1 MTLVTH
7 FTAQQ
12 YQESYPPDI
21 EHHFWHRARNGI
33 IAATLF
39 QTGMAAGRLLE
50 IGCGT
55 GIVIDHLRREGIDC
69 IGCDLADAPILHS
82 VREFISPA
90 TDFRDL
96 AVEARGKIDGVLLC
110 DVLEHVPDAA
120 SLLTA
125 IRDALPTLRRVLVT
139 VPARRELWSAWDD
152 HYGHYRRYDRPSLRA
167 ELGRAGF
174 HLNLVRYFF
183 HTLYGPMYLTRRK
196 RSQKIETPRSLL
208 PHRLIGA
215 AFRAEYKLLPSWLPG
230 TSLIAV
236 ASV

>member
-12 YQESYPPDI
+12 YQESYPPGI

-39 QTGMAAGRLLE
+39 QTGMAAGRWLE

-69 IGCDLADAPILHS
+69 IGCDLADAPILDT
-82 VREFISPA
+82 VREFVSPA
-90 TDFRDL
+90 TGFLDL
-96 AVEARGKIDGVLLC
+96 PVETRSKIDGVLLC

-125 IRDALPTLRRVLVT
+125 IRDALPALRCVLVT
-139 VPARRELWSAWDD
+139 VPARRELWSVWDD
-152 HYGHYRRYDRPSLRA
+152 HYGHYRRYNRPSLYA
-167 ELGRAGF
+167 ELGRAGLHPIF
-174 HLNLVRYFF
+174 IRYFF
-183 HTLYGPMYLTRRK
+183 HALYGAMYLTRQK
-196 RSQKIETPRSLL
+196 RSEKIEAPQSSL

-215 AFRAEYKLLPSWLPG
+215 AFRAEYKLLPCWLPG
-230 TSLIAV
+230 TSLIAA
-236 ASV
+236 ASA